1 VLYMTRDFSFQGLVT
16 TFRAE
21 DLPTLAEL
29 LSDSPEDL
37 VKAGLHPT
45 ADQIE
50 MYAYQL
56 PNATLSNLMVS

>member
-1 VLYMTRDFSFQGLVT
+1 MT
-16 TFRAE
+16 TFKAE
-21 DLPTLAEL
+21 DLSTLVQL
-29 LSDSPEDL
+29 LGDSPEPL

-56 PNATLSNLMVS
+56 PNATLSNLMVSY